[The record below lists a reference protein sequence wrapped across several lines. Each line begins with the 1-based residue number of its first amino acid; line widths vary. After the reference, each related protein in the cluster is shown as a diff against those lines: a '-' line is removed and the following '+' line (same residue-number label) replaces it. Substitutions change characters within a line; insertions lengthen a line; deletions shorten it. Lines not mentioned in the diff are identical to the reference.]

1 MKSVTSL
8 EHQLSKLLREKGL
21 TIGTVE
27 SATGGLISARL
38 TSVAG
43 SSAYFRGGLITYHN
57 EVKMR
62 LAGVKYETLLAY
74 GAVSPQVAEQMA
86 VGGRKTLG
94 VDICLS
100 DSGIAGPSG
109 ETDGKPVGLFYIGLA
124 TPEGVWS
131 RKFIFKGSRNEN
143 RESAVAAA
151 LKWVV
156 EQLGTG

>member
-1 MKSVTSL
+1 MTSL
-8 EHQLSKLLREKGL
+8 EHKISKLLLDKRL

-27 SATGGLISARL
+27 SATGGMIAEKL
-38 TSVAG
+38 TSITG
-43 SSAYFRGGLITYHN
+43 SSKYFKGGLVTYHN
-57 EVKMR
+57 ELKMR

-86 VGGRKTLG
+86 AGGRKALG

-109 ETDGKPVGLFYIGLA
+109 DSAGKPVGLFYIGLA
-124 TPEGVWS
+124 TAEGVWN

-151 LKWVV
+151 LKWAI
-156 EQLGTG
+156 EHLSAG